1 MRKRFELE
9 LREGMKAVAAGKLQP
24 EGQAPME
31 ARTAQEELDR
41 MRASLWAVVEPMQ
54 KTMYQI
60 AHYGDFTLQVK
71 ENYPGDFAPIK
82 ASIIELLESLLD
94 VFGKIETVAVSVH
107 EGAQMISEGS
117 TTLAEGAVSQTAD
130 AQQLFLSM
138 TAFEESMK
146 ESAKHAAL
154 ANNCTQKVDGSVT
167 NCKAQMDQVS
177 AAMENINEKSA
188 RIDTIIKTIE
198 QIAFQTNILALNAAV
213 EAARAGEAGKGFA
226 VVADEVRM
234 LANNTADAAKETTGL
249 IHQSLAAIQNGIE
262 AVKVMENTFGA
273 VTGDAKNSTKAMAVV
288 SKELEN
294 HTQAIEGMKDYMNKM
309 VQVTQQNAAVAENS
323 QAACEE
329 LYAQTGELDALVH
342 RVKIR

>member
-1 MRKRFELE
+1 MRKRLEME
-9 LREGMKAVAAGKLQP
+9 LREQMKGIAEGRLHLEAAPQP
-24 EGQAPME
+24 AC
-31 ARTAQEELDR
+31 AAQEELNR
-41 MRASLWAVVEPMQ
+41 MRASLWAIVEPMQ

-60 AHYGDFTLQVK
+60 AHYGDFTLRV
-71 ENYPGDFAPIK
+71 EDPYPGDFAPIK
-82 ASIIELLESLLD
+82 ASIAELLVSLLD
-94 VFGKIETVAVSVH
+94 VFGKIETAAATIH

-130 AQQLFLSM
+130 AQQLFMNM
-138 TAFEESMK
+138 TAFEEAME
-146 ESAKHAAL
+146 ESAKHAAI
-154 ANNCTQKVDGSVT
+154 ANNCTKKVDGSVT
-167 NCKAQMDQVS
+167 DCKAQMDQVS

-226 VVADEVRM
+226 VVADEVRL

-249 IHQSLAAIQNGIE
+249 IHQSLE
-262 AVKVMENTFGA
+262 AVRHGIDAVKTMEENFSA
-273 VTGDAKNSTKAMAVV
+273 VTADAKGSTTAMGRV
-288 SKELEN
+288 SSELEK
-294 HTQAIEGMKDYMNKM
+294 HTQSLIEMKEYMNKV

-329 LYAQTGELDALVH
+329 LYAQTGELEAVVH
-342 RVKIR
+342 RVKIH